1 MAKVIYTPK
10 DECELFIELGEGTY
24 FDYRGTL
31 YLLVDEQRGLVF
43 DFEKEM
49 SFIWFDEFND
59 DVPVKSISSDRITVK
74 VD

>member
-10 DECELFIELGEGTY
+10 DECELFIELDEGTY

-49 SFIWFDEFND
+49 SFIWLDEFND